1 MNSFLKRCVCVG
13 AAAMLAVTGLS
24 GCGKLD
30 GTKTVATCNDEAIPL
45 GVASLM
51 VRYQQMQIGSYYS
64 SLFGTSGGMFDT
76 VSNEE
81 TGETYGDT
89 IKTSIMD
96 SLEEM
101 YIVSHHASDYDV
113 AVTDDEKTE
122 METAAQTYM
131 DSNDQEVLD
140 KVAASKE
147 DVQKLLELYTIQNKM
162 RKAMTADVDREVSDE
177 EAAKSKIT
185 YVSFNLTTTDEN
197 NETVDMDDAAKA
209 EQMTKAEQVLAKL
222 QEQDDIAGAD
232 MGALTKEVD
241 SNLSAT
247 SPSFAADDTT
257 VDDAVKAAVDGLED
271 GSLVNSVVTSSDGKH
286 YYVVR
291 LDAAFDRE
299 STDANKET
307 IISQRED
314 DAYKALYD
322 QWKEA
327 ATFSIN
333 DKVWDQVD
341 VTDKDT
347 YQYKTTDTAENT
359 TEENA
364 APDDTAADDEAA
376 DNSAAQ

>member
-64 SLFGTSGGMFDT
+64 SLFGASGGMFDT
-76 VSNEE
+76 VSDEE

-101 YIVSHHASDYDV
+101 YIVSQHASEYDV
-113 AVTDDEKTE
+113 AVTDDEKTA

-131 DSNDQEVLD
+131 DNNDQEALD
-140 KVAASKE
+140 KVGASKE
-147 DVQKLLELYTIQNKM
+147 DVQKLLELYTMQNKM
-162 RKAMTADVDREVSDE
+162 RKAMIADVDREVSDE

-185 YVSFNLTTTDEN
+185 YVSFGLTTTDEN
-197 NETVDMDDAAKA
+197 NASVDMDDTAKA
-209 EQMTKAEQVLAKL
+209 EQMAKAEQVLAKL
-222 QEQDDIAGAD
+222 QEQTDVAGAD
-232 MGALTKEVD
+232 VGTLAKEVD
-241 SNLSAT
+241 SDLTAA
-247 SPSFAADDTT
+247 SPSFSTSEDDTT
-257 VDDAVKAAVDGLED
+257 VDEAIKTAVSGLAD
-271 GSLVNSVVTSSDGKH
+271 GSLVDSVVTSSDGKY

-322 QWKEA
+322 EWKEA
-327 ATFSIN
+327 ATFSIE
-333 DKVWDQVD
+333 DKIWDQVD

-347 YQYKTTDTAENT
+347 YQYKTTDAAENT

-364 APDDTAADDEAA
+364 AEDDTAA
-376 DNSAAQ
+376 Q